1 MEGQNSEWWHR
12 AIARLQMGLRVQ
24 RFLMG
29 ARPLGQTLHCV
40 GLEQHWQTPKA
51 GTHDLRRKAASCVKC
66 MVHKGGEAA
75 VQRGC
80 ATANALR
87 APMAAAMPP
96 APRHP
101 QLEGASVP
109 GADAPHSLC
118 TSPADQQSH
127 EQQQGAKQRSRTG
140 RGTHAG
146 EADGLTALHNRYW
159 RSKHAKNGC
168 RCCRPS
174 RVGACMGVRWR
185 NAVVGIADRAANGTW
200 RFTQHPGTHC
210 PRPAP
215 RPTQLN
221 LA

>member
-1 MEGQNSEWWHR
+1 
-12 AIARLQMGLRVQ
+12 
-24 RFLMG
+24 
-29 ARPLGQTLHCV
+29 
-40 GLEQHWQTPKA
+40 
-51 GTHDLRRKAASCVKC
+51 
-66 MVHKGGEAA
+66 
-75 VQRGC
+75 
-80 ATANALR
+80 
-87 APMAAAMPP
+87 MAAAMPP

-101 QLEGASVP
+101 QLEGASAP

-118 TSPADQQSH
+118 ASPADQQSH
-127 EQQQGAKQRSRTG
+127 GQQQRAEQRSRTG

-174 RVGACMGVRWR
+174 RVGAAWEVRWR

-210 PRPAP
+210 PPARTPPHSAQP
-215 RPTQLN
+215 RLTAAPAGPGLRRQHDGHAAMVRSAAGSGGGEESHSARRRRGHGRQREAS
-221 LA
+221 LAARAFSVVRRGAVDVNGA